1 MTILNHTGAGGI
13 DTQDG
18 WGILYPSFNPTGTAT
33 TRLSS
38 HDPNA
43 QNISKQEDFN
53 LREVFGPLP
62 GREWFA
68 IDYSNIELRI
78 FAYESGDKRLI
89 EAFEQGKSMHLVI
102 GQVLHPKL
110 FDKLG
115 PDGFAKAQQYRWTKN
130 GNFSLIYGAGVKKAN
145 ATYRVPDAY
154 AKIRKTLP
162 LIDDFIKRKSGEAA
176 RKGYVETL
184 GGYRLQVPPNEPH
197 KAANYFVQGS
207 AGWCMILALIRVDEY
222 LRTLGDNY
230 RMTMTIHDELRFG
243 LPPEQNQHCQNQSH
257 QTLDGNVRE

>member
-1 MTILNHTGAGGI
+1 
-13 DTQDG
+13 
-18 WGILYPSFNPTGTAT
+18 
-33 TRLSS
+33 
-38 HDPNA
+38 
-43 QNISKQEDFN
+43 
-53 LREVFGPLP
+53 
-62 GREWFA
+62 
-68 IDYSNIELRI
+68 
-78 FAYESGDKRLI
+78 
-89 EAFEQGKSMHLVI
+89 
-102 GQVLHPKL
+102 
-110 FDKLG
+110 
-115 PDGFAKAQQYRWTKN
+115 KAQQYRWTKN

-230 RMTMTIHDELRFG
+230 RMTMTIHDELV
-243 LPPEQNQHCQNQSH
+243 
-257 QTLDGNVRE
+257 LDFPRSKTNIAKIKVIKRLMEMSGNDLGIPIPVDVDRIRDNWANGKGMKVA